1 MKNIGTR
8 ETATITKCKHP
19 TWNDE
24 LEILSWH
31 YSTEDGIDV
40 KLRSYQ
46 SWSGDTEPKFGMSV
60 IHEDANG
67 FHTGD
72 TGTAISLTSAKRWIT
87 YTIRQT
93 RESIARRISA

>member
-8 ETATITKCKHP
+8 ETATITKQINP
-19 TWNDE
+19 TWGDE
-24 LEILSWH
+24 LEILSWC

-40 KLRSYQ
+40 ELKSYQ
-46 SWSGDTEPKFGMSV
+46 ASSVDTEPKFGISV
-60 IHEDANG
+60 IHTDENG
-67 FHTGD
+67 FRSGNN
-72 TGTAISLTSAKRWIT
+72 GTAVSLTSAKRWIT